1 MTPLELDPGVSTNQ
15 ISDDLCCYYKNI
27 SHCMADRD
35 KQEAKPSNQ
44 KEAIVSRI
52 FGAYYS
58 ILPEPQREPE
68 LRAVLRGR
76 LRLEKQDNQRNPLA
90 VGDRVLFSQE
100 EGTEEAIIEE
110 ILPRESFLARSSP
123 YETHVLA
130 ANVDRAI
137 AVCALKDPS
146 LRPGF
151 IDRFLSACETG
162 NVEPHLAFTKTDLLS
177 EETVHFASS
186 IECLELLRDL
196 VDPDK
201 EPDPPLEERDSFTAE
216 SYDFLTA
223 LNYRRLGY
231 PCYFLDLLTEETSPD
246 LERLQEVVMAGTTLL
261 TGHSGTGKSTLFN
274 RLFGSGAQKTSDVS
288 ESTRKGR
295 HTTTNPILMVL
306 PDGGM
311 VIDTPG
317 IKEWGVAHLDR
328 KELLESFRELEEAS
342 EQCRFRNC
350 DHTEG
355 STDCAVQEILQ
366 GQGEEILFPE
376 RQKSLDQMLESLKSP
391 DRVRKGDYIK
401 PTGRMRNK

>member
-1 MTPLELDPGVSTNQ
+1 
-15 ISDDLCCYYKNI
+15 
-27 SHCMADRD
+27 MADKEHR
-35 KQEAKPSNQ
+35 
-44 KEAIVSRI
+44 EAIVSRI
-52 FGAYYS
+52 YGAYYS
-58 ILPEPQREPE
+58 ILPEPDLQPE

-76 LRLEKQDNQRNPLA
+76 LRLEQQEEKERNPLA
-90 VGDRVLFSQE
+90 AGDRVLFVQE
-100 EGTEEAIIEE
+100 EGSDEAMIEE
-110 ILPRESFLARSSP
+110 ILPRRSFLARSSP
-123 YETHVLA
+123 YETHVLG

-137 AVCALKDPS
+137 AVCSMKDPTF
-146 LRPGF
+146 RPGF

-177 EETVHFASS
+177 AETVAFASS

-196 VDPDK
+196 IDPGK
-201 EPDPPLEERDSFTAE
+201 ELDPPLEEREYLTDEAYTV
-216 SYDFLTA
+216 LTA

-231 PCYFLDLLTEETSPD
+231 PCYFLELLNEEDQED
-246 LERLQEVVMAGTTLL
+246 LERLRQVVTSGTTLL

-274 RLFGSGAQKTSDVS
+274 RLFGASPQKTSDVS

-306 PDGGM
+306 PEGQGM

-342 EQCRFRNC
+342 ENCRFRNC
-350 DHTEG
+350 DHSEG
-355 STDCAVQEILQ
+355 TMDCAVQEILGGQ
-366 GQGEEILFPE
+366 GQEILFPE

-401 PTGRMRNK
+401 PTGRMRNR

>member
-1 MTPLELDPGVSTNQ
+1 MH
-15 ISDDLCCYYKNI
+15 YKNN
-27 SHCMADRD
+27 SHCMADKEHR
-35 KQEAKPSNQ
+35 
-44 KEAIVSRI
+44 EAIVSRI
-52 FGAYYS
+52 YGAYYS
-58 ILPEPQREPE
+58 IRPEPDLQPE

-76 LRLEKQDNQRNPLA
+76 LRLEQQEEKERNPLA
-90 VGDRVLFSQE
+90 AGDRVLFVQE
-100 EGTEEAIIEE
+100 EGSDEAMIEE
-110 ILPRESFLARSSP
+110 ILPRRSFLARSSP
-123 YETHVLA
+123 YETHVLG
-130 ANVDRAI
+130 ANVDCAI
-137 AVCALKDPS
+137 AVCSMKDPTF
-146 LRPGF
+146 RPGF

-177 EETVHFASS
+177 AETVAFASS

-196 VDPDK
+196 IDPGK
-201 EPDPPLEERDSFTAE
+201 ELDPPLEEREYLTDEAYTV
-216 SYDFLTA
+216 LTA

-231 PCYFLDLLTEETSPD
+231 PCYFLELLNEEDQED
-246 LERLQEVVMAGTTLL
+246 LERLRQVVTSGTTLL

-274 RLFGSGAQKTSDVS
+274 RLFGASPQKTSDVS

-306 PDGGM
+306 PEGQGM

-342 EQCRFRNC
+342 ENCRFRNC
-350 DHTEG
+350 DHSEG
-355 STDCAVQEILQ
+355 TMDCAVQEILGGQ
-366 GQGEEILFPE
+366 GQEILFPE

-401 PTGRMRNK
+401 PTGRMRNR

>member
-1 MTPLELDPGVSTNQ
+1 MPDTDQRNREQPE
-15 ISDDLCCYYKNI
+15 
-27 SHCMADRD
+27 
-35 KQEAKPSNQ
+35 Q
-44 KEAIVSRI
+44 KEAIVCRI

-58 ILPEPQREPE
+58 ILPEPRHSPE

-76 LRLEKQDNQRNPLA
+76 LRLEKQDNQRNPVA
-90 VGDRVLFSQE
+90 VGDRIVYSE
-100 EGTEEAIIEE
+100 EDGTEEAIIEE
-110 ILPRESFLARSSP
+110 ILPRDSFLARSSP
-123 YETHVLA
+123 HETHVLA

-177 EETVHFASS
+177 EATVDFAGS

-196 VDPDK
+196 VDPQK
-201 EPDPPLEERDSFTAE
+201 EPDPPLEDRESFTAE

-231 PCYFLDLLTEETSPD
+231 PCYFLDLISDESSPD
-246 LERLQEVVMAGTTLL
+246 LERLQEVVTRGTTLL

-274 RLFGSGAQKTSDVS
+274 RLFGNGAQKTSDVS

-328 KELLESFRELEEAS
+328 KELLESFVELEEAS
-342 EQCRFRNC
+342 DNCRFRNC

-355 STDCAVQEILQ
+355 SLNCAVQGILQ
-366 GQGEEILFPE
+366 GDGEEILFPE

>member
-1 MTPLELDPGVSTNQ
+1 
-15 ISDDLCCYYKNI
+15 
-27 SHCMADRD
+27 MADKEHR
-35 KQEAKPSNQ
+35 
-44 KEAIVSRI
+44 EAIVSRI
-52 FGAYYS
+52 YGAYYS
-58 ILPEPQREPE
+58 ILPAPDWQPE

-76 LRLEKQDNQRNPLA
+76 LRLEQQEEKERNPRA
-90 VGDRVLFSQE
+90 AGDRVLFSQE
-100 EGTEEAIIEE
+100 EGSEEAIIEE
-110 ILPRESFLARSSP
+110 ILPRRSFLARSSP
-123 YETHVLA
+123 YETHVLG

-137 AVCALKDPS
+137 AVCSMKDPTF
-146 LRPGF
+146 RPGF

-177 EETVHFASS
+177 AETEVFASS

-196 VDPDK
+196 IDPGK
-201 EPDPPLEERDSFTAE
+201 ELDPPLEDREYLTDEAYSV
-216 SYDFLTA
+216 LTA

-231 PCYFLDLLTEETSPD
+231 PCYFLELLNEESQED
-246 LERLQEVVMAGTTLL
+246 LERLREVVSSGTTLL

-274 RLFGSGAQKTSDVS
+274 RLFGASPQKTSDVS

-306 PDGGM
+306 PGGHGM

-317 IKEWGVAHLDR
+317 IKEWGVAHLNR

-342 EQCRFRNC
+342 QNCRFRNC
-350 DHTEG
+350 DHSEG
-355 STDCAVQEILQ
+355 TMDCAVQEILNGQ
-366 GQGEEILFPE
+366 GQEILYPE

-401 PTGRMRNK
+401 PTGRMRNR

>member
-1 MTPLELDPGVSTNQ
+1 MPE
-15 ISDDLCCYYKNI
+15 SDQ
-27 SHCMADRD
+27 SQEPEDRL
-35 KQEAKPSNQ
+35 
-44 KEAIVSRI
+44 AIVSRI

-58 ILPEPQREPE
+58 ILPEPDLQPE
-68 LRAVLRGR
+68 LLAVLRGR
-76 LRLEKQDNQRNPLA
+76 LRLDKGEPRKSEKQDKQRNPIA
-90 VGDRVLFSQE
+90 VGDQVIYSTE

-110 ILPRESFLARSSP
+110 LLPRRSFLARSSP

-137 AVCALKDPS
+137 AVCALKDPT

-162 NVEPHLAFTKTDLLS
+162 NVEPHLAFTKVDLLS
-177 EETVHFASS
+177 EETVAFASS

-196 VDPDK
+196 IDPQK
-201 EPDPPLEERDSFTAE
+201 EPDPPLEDREYFTDEAY
-216 SYDFLTA
+216 SFLTA

-231 PCYFLDLLTEETSPD
+231 PCYFLDLLSDESSED
-246 LERLQEVVMAGTTLL
+246 LERLRAVVQEGSTLL

-274 RLFGSGAQKTSDVS
+274 RLFGSSAQKTSDVS

-306 PDGGM
+306 PDDTGS

-317 IKEWGVAHLDR
+317 IKEWGVAHLER

-342 EQCRFRNC
+342 RDCRFRNC
-350 DHTEG
+350 DHSEG
-355 STDCAVQEILQ
+355 TMDCAVQTILQ
-366 GQGEEILFPE
+366 VQGSELLFPE

-401 PTGRMRNK
+401 PTGRMRNKQ